1 MAAINLRERDGL
13 EMRVGDVKCPVLW
26 VHVRSPL
33 PFLTFPYL
41 SFLKH
46 TRYLEFYISTC

>member
-33 PFLTFPYL
+33 PFLTFPSSNIL
-41 SFLKH
+41 V
-46 TRYLEFYISTC
+46 I